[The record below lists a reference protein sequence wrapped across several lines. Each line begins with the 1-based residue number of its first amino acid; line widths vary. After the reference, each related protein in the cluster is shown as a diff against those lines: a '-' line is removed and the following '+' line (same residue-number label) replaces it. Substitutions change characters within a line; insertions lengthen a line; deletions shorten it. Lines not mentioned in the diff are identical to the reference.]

1 MFSLE
6 SDSMLLTENYFLQ
19 TCFYLNQVLLNCSK
33 LQANVFPPMNDKPNK
48 KERRHGGSVAQCHLC
63 KVLITSKHINH
74 HQGEEIQMSLFLT
87 QASNPLLL
95 LGNLAYYLTSK
106 RGSIISDY
114 RLCNSKKQMW
124 VTHWYPRDGIDGH
137 FLILTSIC

>member
-19 TCFYLNQVLLNCSK
+19 TCFYLNQVRLNCSK

-48 KERRHGGSVAQCHLC
+48 KERRHGGSVAQCHPC
-63 KVLITSKHINH
+63 TVLITSKHINH
-74 HQGEEIQMSLFLT
+74 HQGEEMPLFLT

-95 LGNLAYYLTSK
+95 LGNLVY
-106 RGSIISDY
+106 
-114 RLCNSKKQMW
+114 
-124 VTHWYPRDGIDGH
+124 
-137 FLILTSIC
+137 